1 LTGKGE
7 FIVTVTAKEVKNL
20 RERTG
25 AGIVE
30 CKKALVETKGDL
42 EKAIEFLR
50 KEGIATAEK
59 RAQKET
65 KEGLIEAYIHPGSR
79 LGVLLEVNCETDFV
93 ARTEEFKSLARDLSM
108 QVAAASPLYISKEE
122 VPSKVI
128 EKEKEIYRAQAVKE
142 GKPEKILDQIVEGKL
157 KKFYSQVCLLDQ
169 PFIKEEKKSITN
181 LIKEEKAK
189 LGENITVRRFVRFK
203 LGE

>member
-1 LTGKGE
+1 M
-7 FIVTVTAKEVKNL
+7 VTVTAKEVKNL

-30 CKKALVETKGDL
+30 CKKALVETEGDL

-93 ARTEEFKSLARDLSM
+93 ARTEEFKSLVRDLSM

>member
-1 LTGKGE
+1 M
-7 FIVTVTAKEVKNL
+7 TVTAKEVKAL

-65 KEGLIEAYIHPGSR
+65 KEGLIGAYIHPGSR

-108 QVAAASPLYISKEE
+108 QVAAVSPLYVSKEE
-122 VPSKVI
+122 VPSEVI

-142 GKPEKILDQIVEGKL
+142 GKPEKILDRVVEGKL

-181 LIKEEKAK
+181 LIKEKKAK

>member
-1 LTGKGE
+1 M
-7 FIVTVTAKEVKNL
+7 TVTAKEVKNL

-93 ARTEEFKSLARDLSM
+93 ARTEEFKSLVRDLSM

>member
-1 LTGKGE
+1 M
-7 FIVTVTAKEVKNL
+7 TVTAKEVKDL

-93 ARTEEFKSLARDLSM
+93 ARTEEFKSLVRDLSM
-108 QVAAASPLYISKEE
+108 QVAATSPLYVSKEE
-122 VPSKVI
+122 IPSEI
-128 EKEKEIYRAQAVKE
+128 TEKEKEIYRAQAVKE
-142 GKPEKILDQIVEGKL
+142 GKPEKVLDRIVEGKL
-157 KKFYSQVCLLDQ
+157 NKFYSQVCLLDQ

-181 LIKEEKAK
+181 LIKEKKAK

>member
-30 CKKALVETKGDL
+30 CKKALVETEGDL

-93 ARTEEFKSLARDLSM
+93 ARTEEFKSLVRDLSM

>member
-1 LTGKGE
+1 
-7 FIVTVTAKEVKNL
+7 VTVTAKEVKNL

-30 CKKALVETKGDL
+30 CKKALVETEGDL

-93 ARTEEFKSLARDLSM
+93 ARTEEFKSLVRDLSM

>member
-30 CKKALVETKGDL
+30 CKKALVETEGDL

-93 ARTEEFKSLARDLSM
+93 ARTEEFKSLVRDLSM

-157 KKFYSQVCLLDQ
+157 KKFWNTTIRKPLL
-169 PFIKEEKKSITN
+169 F
-181 LIKEEKAK
+181 
-189 LGENITVRRFVRFK
+189 
-203 LGE
+203 

>member
-1 LTGKGE
+1 
-7 FIVTVTAKEVKNL
+7 VTVTAKEVKNL

-93 ARTEEFKSLARDLSM
+93 ARTEEFKSLVRDLSM

>member
-1 LTGKGE
+1 M
-7 FIVTVTAKEVKNL
+7 TVTAKEVKNL

-30 CKKALVETKGDL
+30 CKKALVETEGDL

-93 ARTEEFKSLARDLSM
+93 ARTEEFKSLVRDLSM